1 MLVQQSYCPCF
12 LFISIFLRCLFSN
25 LIDPTFYC
33 FRIFIIYAYDISTVG
48 LPPDVTWP
56 NAWPMWKK
64 GFLLGRLLAICT
76 TMLSTSPPWNM
87 SVIPITTSGI
97 PVDVKLKKNR
107 STETFQSEALKPFTD
122 LTHIRQNINVAA
134 EQIFVIL
141 IIDDCS
147 PKAKLIDLVQ
157 IYNFK
162 LTSAVCVRTK
172 HTRKL
177 TKVQNINIT
186 WFPWDIGLTI
196 SLLSLLSIVYTSIAV
211 VGALVSQPISSNRST
226 AATASIML
234 SIWRRYLS

>member
-1 MLVQQSYCPCF
+1 MNK
-12 LFISIFLRCLFSN
+12 R
-25 LIDPTFYC
+25 TFVSKVIGYL
-33 FRIFIIYAYDISTVG
+33 YYDVANIST
-48 LPPDVTWP
+48 
-56 NAWPMWKK
+56 MKY
-64 GFLLGRLLAICT
+64 C
-76 TMLSTSPPWNM
+76 M

-97 PVDVKLKKNR
+97 PVDVKLKKKR

-186 WFPWDIGLTI
+186 
-196 SLLSLLSIVYTSIAV
+196 
-211 VGALVSQPISSNRST
+211 
-226 AATASIML
+226 
-234 SIWRRYLS
+234 